1 MRIEA
6 KHALATE
13 RPFFDLPDGGVA
25 IKDRERELAALAR
38 AGHPLIFGFRRP
50 PFEDKTLRT
59 AADAR
64 KKRPHPVEPRVKR
77 G

>member
-1 MRIEA
+1 MWIEA
-6 KHALATE
+6 KHGLAAQ
-13 RPFFDLPDGGVA
+13 RPLVDLPDGGVA

-38 AGHPLIFGFRRP
+38 AGHPLIFGFWHP
-50 PFEDKTLRT
+50 AFEHKTLRT
-59 AADAR
+59 TADAG